1 MLDIKTEVSGKN
13 VILRCAGRIVRGFET
28 ALLCAASR
36 HYGRDIILDLGKADA
51 IDAAGIGALIS
62 LQAAGV
68 YLQLMNVPKA
78 IGEVLRVAGLDSV
91 FEIWGTAL
99 IASHDKTQHKGIG
112 HFLSP
117 AVAQTN

>member
-1 MLDIKTEVSGKN
+1 MLNIKTEVSEN
-13 VILRCAGRIVRGFET
+13 VILRCVGKIVHGYET

-36 HYGRDIILDLGKADA
+36 HYGRTIILDLGMVDA

-68 YLQLMNVPKA
+68 YLQLMNVPKV
-78 IGEVLRVAGLDSV
+78 IGEILRVARLDSV
-91 FEIWGTAL
+91 FEIWSTAL
-99 IASHDKTQHKGIG
+99 MADHEKAQHNLVG

-117 AVAQTN
+117 VVAPAS

>member
-1 MLDIKTEVSGKN
+1 MLDIKTEISGKN
-13 VILRCAGRIVRGFET
+13 VILRCAGRIVRGFEP

-62 LQAAGV
+62 LQASGV

-78 IGEVLRVAGLDSV
+78 IGEVLRVAGLDSL
-91 FEIWGTAL
+91 FEIWGTAWM
-99 IASHDKTQHKGIG
+99 ADHENAQHKGMG

-117 AVAQTN
+117 AVVTAN

>member
-1 MLDIKTEVSGKN
+1 VLDIKTEVSGKN

-36 HYGRDIILDLGKADA
+36 HHGQNIILDLGKADA

-68 YLQLMNVPKA
+68 YLQLMNVPRV
-78 IGEVLRVAGLDSV
+78 IGEVLQVAGLDSV
-91 FEIWGTAL
+91 FEVWGTTPVANHEK
-99 IASHDKTQHKGIG
+99 AHKRVG

-117 AVAQTN
+117 TAAPVN

>member
-1 MLDIKTEVSGKN
+1 VLDIKTEVSGKT
-13 VILRCAGRIVRGFET
+13 VILRCVGRIVRGFET

-36 HYGRDIILDLGKADA
+36 HYGRTIVLDLGKTDA

-68 YLQLMNVPKA
+68 YLQLMNMPRM

-91 FEIWGTAL
+91 FEIWGTMPVANHEK
-99 IASHDKTQHKGIG
+99 AYKRVR

-117 AVAQTN
+117 AAALAN